1 MLSKNTKQ
9 RLAVRSAGLLLFL
22 LLFLSG
28 TVALLYARLETD
40 TAKNA
45 PVTFAAGEIKLNL
58 NDGKPVIETYGYIFE
73 PGLLVQRE
81 FFLENNGNMSAF
93 YRIYLEDVAGDLAD
107 LLLITIKD
115 GNDVVCSGTANEL
128 RRDMA
133 LPAPATLQGGER
145 RTLTALFYLPF
156 GVTNDAQNRT
166 LTFTLC
172 ADASQTTG
180 NPNRLF

>member
-1 MLSKNTKQ
+1 MPTKKAK
-9 RLAVRSAGLLLFL
+9 RTLAVRSAGLLLLL
-22 LLFLSG
+22 LLFFTG
-28 TVALLYARLETD
+28 TASLLYARLETE
-40 TAKNA
+40 TAKTD
-45 PVTFAAGEIKLNL
+45 PTTFAAGEIKLNL
-58 NDGKPVIETYGYIFE
+58 NDGKPVIETYGYVFE

-115 GNDVVCSGTANEL
+115 GDEVVCSGTANQL
-128 RRDMA
+128 RRDTV
-133 LPAPATLQGGER
+133 LPAPSTLQGGER

-156 GVTNDAQNRT
+156 GVTNEAQNRT

-180 NPNRLF
+180 NPNQLF